1 MPTNPL
7 LSEMGESSV
16 RMVRLVLMLVDEF
29 RTHAGARPSGRLIST
44 SGEWSS
50 VSLPLPHVLIPSII
64 ASLESF
70 TAGMFIRAVE
80 SQIDG
85 SSSLH
90 QGLWEENRDHT
101 LSSMVSIAKYWKDWF
116 SVDYGDADPHWSRI
130 QAFGHVRNA
139 IVHGTGQLTPKQAS
153 KPSTV
158 RAIRELAGFGVTLTP
173 QNRLDLNEDSLRS
186 CGETAIAHIE
196 WLDRKVGPLVNVAVP

>member
-1 MPTNPL
+1 VWCLGGCPRVLPAGRSQAGDRPL
-7 LSEMGESSV
+7 NFHEL
-16 RMVRLVLMLVDEF
+16 RDNL
-29 RTHAGARPSGRLIST
+29 
-44 SGEWSS
+44 WNS

-70 TAGMFIRAVE
+70 SAGMFIQAVE

-101 LSSMVSIAKYWKDWF
+101 LSSMVSIAKYWKAWF

-153 KPSTV
+153 RASTV
-158 RAIRELAGFGVTLTP
+158 KAIRELARFGVTLTP
-173 QNRLDLNEDSLRS
+173 ENRLDLNEDSLES
-186 CGETAIAHIE
+186 CGETAIAHID
-196 WLDRKVGPLVNVAVP
+196 WLDRKVSPLVNVAVP